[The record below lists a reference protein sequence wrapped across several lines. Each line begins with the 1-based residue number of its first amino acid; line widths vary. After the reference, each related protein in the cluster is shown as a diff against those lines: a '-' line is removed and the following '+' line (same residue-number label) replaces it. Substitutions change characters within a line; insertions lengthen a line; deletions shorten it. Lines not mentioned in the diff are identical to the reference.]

1 MAVIEDVYD
10 VLRELAAGAARTG
23 AIGEDIR
30 TAINAVLNESDP
42 KVAEAE
48 QQAAQQPLT
57 DAEAEQ
63 LRQLEARREAAQ
75 AAQADDAPPPP
86 VAAPGAGFHQAP
98 PASGTAGF

>member
-23 AIGEDIR
+23 AIGEDTR
-30 TAINAVLNESDP
+30 TAINAVLNEADP

-48 QQAAQQPLT
+48 AQAAQQPLT

-63 LRQLEARREAAQ
+63 RRQLNARAEAAEAAAQ
-75 AAQADDAPPPP
+75 APPP
-86 VAAPGAGFHQAP
+86 VPTPGGGFNQAP
-98 PASGTAGF
+98 AGGA